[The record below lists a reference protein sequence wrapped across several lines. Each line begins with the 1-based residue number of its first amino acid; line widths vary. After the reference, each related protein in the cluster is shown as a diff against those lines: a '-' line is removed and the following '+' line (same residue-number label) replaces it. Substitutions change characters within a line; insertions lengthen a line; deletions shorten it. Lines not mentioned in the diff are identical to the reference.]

1 MKATLWKWKEI
12 SYSKI
17 GQMPQ
22 GSMVESTSD
31 SGWRFTSYA
40 SRPWAHVTTVS
51 NFWESRVKGKNF
63 SASVRNSSVWC
74 HMFSNDVEQLLM
86 QILVKGEHLELSTK
100 TRGYSGPGWTPLVFS
115 SWLPTSYKNNTIFDI
130 VSVFPAFFPPLDGGS
145 SEVLLHAISPVNLRS
160 LFINFMCLIAPLLD

>member
-1 MKATLWKWKEI
+1 
-12 SYSKI
+12 
-17 GQMPQ
+17 MPQ

-130 VSVFPAFFPPLDGGS
+130 VSVFQRPR
-145 SEVLLHAISPVNLRS
+145 VNLKIIIHRRS
-160 LFINFMCLIAPLLD
+160 LCGSVETNPTSIHKDEGLIPGLAQWIRDPALPWAVV